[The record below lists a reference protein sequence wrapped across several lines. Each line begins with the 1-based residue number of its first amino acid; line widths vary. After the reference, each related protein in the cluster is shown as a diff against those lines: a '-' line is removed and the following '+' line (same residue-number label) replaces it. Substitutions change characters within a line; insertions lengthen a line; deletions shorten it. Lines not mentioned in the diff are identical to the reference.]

1 MILIKNKAVP
11 HSTRPVS
18 EQVHLVVERALFL
31 KRRWR
36 LDAPDGTEF
45 GFDLETRLSHGCVI
59 HQTDSHDY
67 VILQQPELT
76 YEIETPTPEFAA
88 LVGWKVGN
96 LHFPVQVLPDR
107 IRILHD
113 SAITQLFER
122 EKWQVSEVEAIFNPM
137 RVMPHAS

>member
-1 MILIKNKAVP
+1 M
-11 HSTRPVS
+11 
-18 EQVHLVVERALFL
+18 FL

-36 LDAPDGTEF
+36 ATAPDGTDF
-45 GFDLETRLSHGCVI
+45 GFDLESRLTHGCVFF
-59 HQTDSHDY
+59 QTPAADY
-67 VILQQPELT
+67 VILQKPELV
-76 YEIETPTPEFAA
+76 YEIPVTTAEFGA

-122 EKWQVSEVEAIFNPM
+122 EKWPVSEVEVIFNPM
-137 RVMPHAS
+137 RVVPHAS